1 MTKTTP
7 SREVRDHHWSI
18 LPARCR
24 ATVWRTSYGRTGAIS
39 SAGLLVL
46 SEPIARILVVGTEK
60 AANGGKTGT
69 SNFDGM
75 LGSDT
80 GHLELLQLAFGN
92 THVLRQQTGRLHRG
106 VVKAPVCNFGLSES
120 YLTDL
125 YDRRP
130 PNSSACS
137 ATKSRTLIAGR
148 PVTRSTPS
156 ASRSYLPA
164 RFNAAI
170 VTR

>member
-24 ATVWRTSYGRTGAIS
+24 ATVWRTSYGRTLAIS
-39 SAGLLVL
+39 SAGLLVF

-69 SNFDGM
+69 SHCDGM

-80 GHLELLQLAFGN
+80 GHLERLEADGVQP
-92 THVLRQQTGRLHRG
+92 HVEQVRRGHTGEE
-106 VVKAPVCNFGLSES
+106 A
-120 YLTDL
+120 
-125 YDRRP
+125 
-130 PNSSACS
+130 
-137 ATKSRTLIAGR
+137 
-148 PVTRSTPS
+148 
-156 ASRSYLPA
+156 
-164 RFNAAI
+164 
-170 VTR
+170 